1 MYGQTVTITTT
12 TQKDGR
18 ELRIPQTTT
27 IYGETMAD
35 LKAARS
41 AVASSSTGGTGKI
54 AIDYGPVWQE

>member
-12 TQKDGR
+12 TVQNGR
-18 ELRIPQTTT
+18 ELRSSQKTT
-27 IYGETMAD
+27 IHGETLDD